1 MSDNVIRWHDDDR
14 LAKHWATE
22 AKYRQMVAN
31 GLIPPPVEM
40 PSDVDP
46 FDAAYFAPEQDG
58 A

>member
-1 MSDNVIRWHDDDR
+1 MGEVIRWHDDDR

-40 PSDVDP
+40 PSDV
-46 FDAAYFAPEQDG
+46 APSEYVAPPSDS